1 MATVTLGS
9 KRAEGVVVQ
18 TSAWFDWVMVAL
30 SLWFVGGL
38 FVDGWAHTH
47 NKVDQSFF
55 TPWHAILYSGWMVTA
70 LVLIVT
76 AQVNHHRGARWREA
90 LPPGY
95 FAALIGAG
103 LFGLGGLGD
112 MAWHIVFGIERGI
125 EALFSPTHLIL
136 AVSMGLVASG
146 PLRAAWQRAGER
158 ANHSAITAQLP
169 MILSMAFTLSV
180 ITFFVQ
186 STHPVTQLWGLSLVH
201 NYRDDDFAA
210 TALLFGMGVLSA
222 APLFLLR
229 RGQTMPGAFTLIYGI
244 NALAM
249 GVLNSN
255 FYPQKPVL
263 AFVLAGV
270 ILDGLCVA
278 LKPSPQRV
286 WHWRAFAMCVPI
298 VLLSAYFATVH
309 LMGGIAWRIHF
320 WMGIIVMSSVLALIM
335 SEAFRNTVGLERE
348 QE

>member
-1 MATVTLGS
+1 MATVSLAS
-9 KRAEGVVVQ
+9 KRTEKVTVQ

-70 LVLIVT
+70 LVLIIT
-76 AQVNHHRGARWREA
+76 AQINHHRGARWREA

-95 FAALIGAG
+95 FASLIGAG

-125 EALFSPTHLIL
+125 EALLSPTHLTL

-146 PLRAAWQRAGER
+146 PLRAAWRRA
-158 ANHSAITAQLP
+158 HSRMQLP
-169 MILSMAFTLSV
+169 MVLSMAFTLSV

-229 RGQTMPGAFTLIYGI
+229 RGQIMPGAFTLIYGI

-249 GVLNSN
+249 GVLNNN

-270 ILDGLCVA
+270 ILDGLCVG
-278 LKPSPQRV
+278 LKPSLQRV
-286 WHWRAFAMCVPI
+286 WQWRVFAMCVPA
-298 VLLSAYFATVH
+298 VLLGSYFAT
-309 LMGGIAWRIHF
+309 LSFMGGIAWRIHF
-320 WMGIIVMSSVLALIM
+320 WMGLIVMSSVLALIM
-335 SEAFRNTVGLERE
+335 SEAFRNTATQSSVKD
-348 QE
+348 